1 MARFYRL
8 LAFLPWSNSARAS
21 TMVVM
26 NDITQDTPTMRAVSQ
41 DTHGGPEVLKPV
53 TTARPVPGLGEI
65 LVRVHATS
73 VNPVDVMN
81 RTSGVF
87 VGKAPFVLGYDVSG
101 TVEAVGPGVTVHK
114 TGDEVFGMLPFPH
127 GHGSY
132 AEYVVAPARPFVR
145 KPARLDHV
153 QAAALPMAGL
163 TAWQALVETAGIGK
177 GSRVLINGAA
187 GGVGHLAIQIAKA
200 RGAHVVAVAAG
211 SHADFVRELG
221 ADEVIDYTTTGI
233 TEATG
238 DLDAVLET
246 IGGDYPVQA
255 VQVLKPRGVLV
266 STLPPSLA
274 PAAAAAGERG
284 VRLAGLF
291 VEADRWSMNELAALA
306 ADGRL
311 NPVVDATF
319 PLEEVAKAHATKPGH
334 GKNVIVVA

>member
-1 MARFYRL
+1 
-8 LAFLPWSNSARAS
+8 
-21 TMVVM
+21 M
-26 NDITQDTPTMRAVSQ
+26 NDTTQENPTMRVISQ
-41 DTHGGPEVLKPV
+41 DAHGGPEVLKLA
-53 TTARPVPGLGEI
+53 TTARPTPGLGQI

-73 VNPVDVMN
+73 VNPVDIMN
-81 RTSGVF
+81 RTSGAF
-87 VGKAPFVLGYDVSG
+87 TGKPPSVLGYDVSG
-101 TVEAVGPGVTVHK
+101 TVEAVGPGVTVHQV
-114 TGDEVFGMLPFPH
+114 GDEVFGMLPFPH

-132 AEYVVAPARPFVR
+132 AEYVIAPARALVR
-145 KPARLDHV
+145 KPERLDHV

-163 TAWQALVETAGIGK
+163 TAWQALVDTARIGE

-200 RGAHVVAVAAG
+200 RGAYVIAVASGAN
-211 SHADFVRELG
+211 ADFVRGLG

-255 VQVLKPRGVLV
+255 VQILKPGGILV

-274 PAAAAAGERG
+274 PAVAAATERG

-291 VEADRWSMNELAALA
+291 VEADQLGMNELASLV
-306 ADGRL
+306 DEGHL
-311 NPVVDATF
+311 TPVVDATF
-319 PLEEVAKAHATKPGH
+319 PLEEVAKAHATKPGT
-334 GKNVIVVA
+334 GKNVLVVS